1 MTSGDSFL
9 VSQRG
14 KQVALAAQHDVPAL
28 YHRRGCTAIGGL
40 MSYGPSLAEDII
52 TKLATAPAASSMTA
66 DEVID

>member
-28 YHRRGCTAIGGL
+28 YHRRVCTAIGGL
-40 MSYGPSLAEDII
+40 MSYGPSLAEDI